1 MGFRYTPE
9 ARKMNICTPVILNRN
24 KNENSKGAACKDL
37 VLWGKDLGSS
47 VGSGRL
53 TKIERNMIKLAPTP
67 YSIIVGLLLSDGWLT
82 LSTDKS
88 LNARLGF
95 KQSLD
100 KCSYVLFVFNQ
111 LSHYCTS
118 VPSLTTSTRAGKL
131 SYGLQFFSRSLPCFT
146 ELYSLFYPNKTK
158 VIPANIYDLLTP
170 VALAHLI
177 MGDGEART
185 AGLVLCTNSFSVQDV
200 VRLMNVLNIRYGLE
214 CLLRLKKQN
223 KKIEYLIY
231 VRQSSMPI
239 LRSIVTPYLHPS
251 MHYKLK
257 IETGK
262 A

>member
-1 MGFRYTPE
+1 M
-9 ARKMNICTPVILNRN
+9 
-24 KNENSKGAACKDL
+24 
-37 VLWGKDLGSS
+37 
-47 VGSGRL
+47 
-53 TKIERNMIKLAPTP
+53 
-67 YSIIVGLLLSDGWLT
+67 
-82 LSTDKS
+82 
-88 LNARLGF
+88 
-95 KQSLD
+95 
-100 KCSYVLFVFNQ
+100 FNQ
-111 LSHYCTS
+111 LSHYCIS

-231 VRQSSMPI
+231 MRQSSMPI

-251 MHYKLK
+251 MYYKLK